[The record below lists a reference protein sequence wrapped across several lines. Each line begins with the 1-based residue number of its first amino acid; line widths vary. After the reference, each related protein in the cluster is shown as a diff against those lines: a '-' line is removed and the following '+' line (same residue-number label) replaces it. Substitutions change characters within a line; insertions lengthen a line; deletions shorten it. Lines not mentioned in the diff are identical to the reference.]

1 MNRQTRQKNPLYR
14 YWLITLIILLVINL
28 VLAPMLRNG
37 ATTQESYSS
46 FLDKVEE
53 KDVSKAE
60 INNGTI
66 YYQLK
71 GEDGKTYSAQAV
83 NDPDLW
89 LTRR

>member
-28 VLAPMLRNG
+28 VLPPMLRNG

-53 KDVSKAE
+53 KTCPKPKSTTAPFITSSRARME
-60 INNGTI
+60 RPT
-66 YYQLK
+66 L
-71 GEDGKTYSAQAV
+71 
-83 NDPDLW
+83 PRL
-89 LTRR
+89 